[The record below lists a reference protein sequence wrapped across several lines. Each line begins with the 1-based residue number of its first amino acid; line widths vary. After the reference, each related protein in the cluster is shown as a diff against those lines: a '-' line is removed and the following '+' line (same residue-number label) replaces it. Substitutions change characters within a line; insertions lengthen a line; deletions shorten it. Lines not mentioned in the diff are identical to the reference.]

1 MLLLELNQS
10 LALDEKELLSQQHR
24 LPLLYETL
32 IEQACE
38 QQDFLSFSTY
48 LSKLLKLD
56 IGSPTIPMYTNYIR
70 QIILSPASSLVTNNE
85 ETSTTFFSQVYFF
98 IKNVDSSK
106 VPIIFDGHSFQ
117 VAVKALHINIV
128 KFFIQNKLIESFDFQ
143 NCVTLIGEELYHTE
157 YPSNIETLFKNSYN
171 IISFL
176 GSFDH
181 QKNHLNIHKIRH
193 FIQLGHT
200 QVVRYFIQEKYIRL
214 NQAVLG
220 EIFDNID
227 QNIEQGAFTEYKQQF
242 VYFLFDQISQ
252 VRSYSYLFPYIQ
264 HFQIKMLCS
273 SKKNWDSF
281 ARCVQA
287 TNYISPTLIARI
299 INETTSIITKHIS
312 DDTSFE
318 NLQILSQLLAHFE
331 DQINAQHPQYHHNI
345 LTILNFVANLYLQH
359 LQRLQHTVNTYII
372 DQQLLL
378 KLNPSIQTPPTL
390 LLRQKNIEEN
400 QTLLYTKFSFFQLH
414 EQPAFR
420 IFLQNKLRASEGF
433 ISFVFPHLFKVLDLY
448 HTYIFEILDVWKL
461 HLCTDLCMF
470 ACRYL

>member
-193 FIQLGHT
+193 FIQVGHT
-200 QVVRYFIQEKYIRL
+200 QVVRYFIQEKYILL

-220 EIFDNID
+220 EIFDNMN
-227 QNIEQGAFTEYKQQF
+227 QNLGLTTNHQKQF
-242 VYFLFDQISQ
+242 AYFIFEHVSQ
-252 VRSYSYLFPYIQ
+252 LSSYSYLQTYIQ
-264 HFQIKMLCS
+264 TYQSQMLF
-273 SKKNWDSF
+273 KKDWDLF
-281 ARCVQA
+281 ALSVQA
-287 TNYISPTLIARI
+287 TNYISPTLIASI
-299 INETTSIITKHIS
+299 INKANN
-312 DDTSFE
+312 SFE
-318 NLQILSQLLAHFE
+318 NLQILSQIITHFE

-345 LTILNFVANLYLQH
+345 LTILNFVAKLYLQH
-359 LQRLQHTVNTYII
+359 LQRLQHTINTYTI

-390 LLRQKNIEEN
+390 SSRQKNIEET
-400 QTLLYTKFSFFQLH
+400 QTSLYTKFTFFQLH
-414 EQPAFR
+414 EQHAFR
-420 IFLQNKLRASEGF
+420 IFLQNKLRASEGL